1 MKNFKST
8 VTTTLTC
15 KKTGLKVLR
24 HDGLREVFLRHCVLG
39 AVEAERETPDLLPDS
54 NERPADV
61 LLRASPNLST
71 LKILNFA
78 GSAHACLDFAVT
90 HTLQPKFIER
100 ASVSAGVAAAEYEC
114 KVKDKA
120 YATKCN
126 QNGLDFVPMVTECM
140 GGQRAKPV
148 LKFVSR
154 AVANRKNLDEDVA
167 QTYLQRACSVVLQR
181 HNAIALLRHRDPQ
194 EPQHDGALPSLV
206 V

>member
-1 MKNFKST
+1 M
-8 VTTTLTC
+8 
-15 KKTGLKVLR
+15 
-24 HDGLREVFLRHCVLG
+24 
-39 AVEAERETPDLLPDS
+39 
-54 NERPADV
+54 

-126 QNGLDFVPMVTECM
+126 QNGLDFVPMVTEVY
-140 GGQRAKPV
+140 GVWGQRAKPV

-154 AVANRKNLDEDVA
+154 AVANQA
-167 QTYLQRACSVVLQR
+167 
-181 HNAIALLRHRDPQ
+181 
-194 EPQHDGALPSLV
+194 
-206 V
+206 